1 MRKPTW
7 WDLGI
12 AVLGLVLVCSAVQ
25 GTAQVRDPEGSVGD
39 VTQDTRITGTPD
51 GMGSDQGLTPEG
63 TGTGGSG
70 MQQGTGGSATGQG
83 TSGSRTGQGTG
94 GSGMAT
100 GQTAMG
106 QTDMGQGTA
115 GTQQASDVE
124 TQQRVEIARLRAQ
137 VAGLEQQLA
146 QMRVQLARTQ
156 AAQGTGGSGQ
166 GTGGSGQGTGGSG
179 TAGIGDPNAEAPEGA
194 TGIGYATAEGVGGGG
209 NAGGAVDT
217 GNEGVAVA
225 HIIHRGR
232 VRSVSQQQLVLDEED
247 GGTSTLPLAKNVRIT
262 QGRQQ
267 VPLRNLSEG
276 TLVRT
281 SADLYARGNPVMSI
295 EVLSTPKAPSR

>member
-7 WDLGI
+7 WDVGI

-25 GTAQVRDPEGSVGD
+25 GTAQTPDPEGSVGD

-70 MQQGTGGSATGQG
+70 MQQGTGGYAAGQD
-83 TSGSRTGQGTG
+83 TSGSRTGQGT
-94 GSGMAT
+94 
-100 GQTAMG
+100 
-106 QTDMGQGTA
+106 A
-115 GTQQASDVE
+115 GTQQAQAQASDVE

-146 QMRVQLARTQ
+146 RMRVQLARTQ
-156 AAQGTGGSGQ
+156 TAQGTGGSGQ

-179 TAGIGDPNAEAPEGA
+179 TAGIGNPNAEAPDGA

-225 HIIHRGR
+225 HVIHRGR
-232 VRSVSQQQLVLDEED
+232 VRSVSQQELVLDEED
-247 GGTSTLPLAKNVRIT
+247 GGTSTLPLAKNVRVT

-267 VPLRNLSEG
+267 VPLKNLSEG
-276 TLVRT
+276 TLVRA

>member
-25 GTAQVRDPEGSVGD
+25 GTAQTPDPEGSVGD

-70 MQQGTGGSATGQG
+70 MQQGTGGYATGQD

-100 GQTAMG
+100 GQT
-106 QTDMGQGTA
+106 DLGQGTA
-115 GTQQASDVE
+115 GTQQGSDVE

-156 AAQGTGGSGQ
+156 AAQGTGGSGP
-166 GTGGSGQGTGGSG
+166 GTGGSGQGVGGSG
-179 TAGIGDPNAEAPEGA
+179 TAGIGDPNAEGPEGA

-225 HIIHRGR
+225 HVIHRGR
-232 VRSVSQQQLVLDEED
+232 VRSVSQQELVLDEED
-247 GGTSTLPLAKNVRIT
+247 GGTSTLPLAKNVRVT

-276 TLVRT
+276 TLVRA

>member
-7 WDLGI
+7 WNLGI

-25 GTAQVRDPEGSVGD
+25 GTAQAPDPEGSVGD

-70 MQQGTGGSATGQG
+70 MQQGAGGYATGQD
-83 TSGSRTGQGTG
+83 TSGSMT
-94 GSGMAT
+94 
-100 GQTAMG
+100 
-106 QTDMGQGTA
+106 GQGTA
-115 GTQQASDVE
+115 GTQQAQASDVE
-124 TQQRVEIARLRAQ
+124 AQQRVEIARLRAQ

-179 TAGIGDPNAEAPEGA
+179 TAGIGDPNAEAPDGA
-194 TGIGYATAEGVGGGG
+194 AGIGYATAEGVGGGG

-217 GNEGVAVA
+217 SNEGVAVA
-225 HIIHRGR
+225 HVIHRGR
-232 VRSVSQQQLVLDEED
+232 VRSVSQQELVLDEED
-247 GGTSTLPLAKNVRIT
+247 GGTSTLSLAKNVRVT

-267 VPLRNLSEG
+267 VALRNLSEG
-276 TLVRT
+276 TLVRA

-295 EVLSTPKAPSR
+295 EVLSTPEASPR